1 MHGIGQKNRQRIGQA
16 VRPAGRLAAAA
27 LLAFCFFGVCYPELA
42 FSGDVC
48 RKADGSAMEAQD
60 YEAILDAPEG
70 GLQITF
76 SFLTPEK
83 RGGDQESAGESDG
96 TEGCREEDNV
106 GSTGMQG
113 ETRRGV

>member
-16 VRPAGRLAAAA
+16 GQAGGEACGGGSSGV
-27 LLAFCFFGVCYPELA
+27 LLFRRML
-42 FSGDVC
+42 SGAGIF
-48 RKADGSAMEAQD
+48 RRRMPKADGSAMEAQD
-60 YEAILDAPEG
+60 YEALLDAPEG

>member
-48 RKADGSAMEAQD
+48 ERADGKALEAED
-60 YEAILDAPEG
+60 YEALLDAPEG